1 MLKAFCFEES
11 NYNLTGSLLSAFVV

>member
-1 MLKAFCFEES
+1 MLKAFCFKES